1 MKVKLLKKLRKRY
14 NWYFNDDGFPVL
26 IDHYNKN
33 ITIYD
38 LEYLTHKLKY
48 TIQDLEAKVK
58 VSHTEWALRWLKT
71 DILKDYGWSVHKSF
85 YRKANKNYKSKL
97 TK

>member
-14 NWYFNDDGFPVL
+14 NWYFNNDGFPVL

-33 ITIYD
+33 VTIYD
-38 LEYLTHKLKY
+38 LEYLTYKLKY

-85 YRKANKNYKSKL
+85 YKKANKRYKLRL